1 MKRDFDKFLYKV
13 ETESI
18 KMVDHSFLQKN
29 CEQKMKNFRKS
40 TTIIEK
46 EKKKRVMKIEKK
58 ENETGE
64 RPLVWNL
71 VESRVK

>member
-18 KMVDHSFLQKN
+18 KMVDHYFLQKN

-46 EKKKRVMKIEKK
+46 EMKIEKK
-58 ENETGE
+58 ENERRGKD
-64 RPLVWNL
+64 P
-71 VESRVK
+71 

>member
-29 CEQKMKNFRKS
+29 CEQKMKIFRKS

-46 EKKKRVMKIEKK
+46 EKKKGD
-58 ENETGE
+58 EN
-64 RPLVWNL
+64 
-71 VESRVK
+71 